1 MCSKGSGRN
10 IIPFFYAQE
19 PDLRAVTPTHNVW
32 LSPSDAV
39 GPGLNLFGRANHY
52 STGRSPATGNYQE
65 KNKLNNIW
73 WNEIIVLPLWRTKTK
88 RYVKFKRSRS

>member
-39 GPGLNLFGRANHY
+39 GPGLNLFG
-52 STGRSPATGNYQE
+52 
-65 KNKLNNIW
+65 
-73 WNEIIVLPLWRTKTK
+73 
-88 RYVKFKRSRS
+88 